1 MSELSVGQTVQLS
14 DGRIAVVRYV
24 GQTEFA
30 PGEWIGV
37 ELEGYDGKNDGSV
50 QGERYFDCEMNRGMF
65 LRPAAATIIAQPP
78 PPVKTTNGPNKKP
91 ARPSSVGGP
100 NLVRRQSGVPDPGAG
115 KRMSMNAASP
125 SPVTRSRPSSTI
137 RVGPESFISCSAL
150 SNGLLIVAY
159 EVSYQTAICHAIDYF
174 YTTNRH
180 PFKCAKPFCFHAETS
195 DNRCWK

>member
-1 MSELSVGQTVQLS
+1 MSELAIGQTVQLA
-14 DGRIAVVRYV
+14 DGRIAVVRYI

-30 PGEWIGV
+30 AGDWIGV

-65 LRPAAATIIAQPP
+65 LRPAAASIIAQPEP
-78 PPVKTTNGPNKKP
+78 PAKPANGAATYKKP

-100 NLVRRQSGVPDPGAG
+100 NLGRRPSGVPDPGAG

-137 RVGPESFISCSAL
+137 RVGLPA
-150 SNGLLIVAY
+150 
-159 EVSYQTAICHAIDYF
+159 VSE
-174 YTTNRH
+174 
-180 PFKCAKPFCFHAETS
+180 PL
-195 DNRCWK
+195 